1 MIGNDPHSIRENPS
15 NPCSPVSSG
24 KPVLGLIGGIGS
36 GKSRVAEEFARHGAR
51 IIGADAFGHEA
62 LRQPDILA
70 QVARRWGPAV
80 LDERGQVSR
89 RAVAGI
95 VFADAGE
102 LRALEALVFPWIGRR
117 IEEEIAAAQAD
128 PGVSL
133 VVLDAAI
140 MVETGWHER
149 CDQLVY
155 VHAPRA
161 ERLRR
166 LALQRNW
173 SAKEVADRARAQLP
187 LTEKVR
193 RADFVVDNSGPP
205 AYMTQQVHNLLCRLL
220 SSPP

>member
-1 MIGNDPHSIRENPS
+1 
-15 NPCSPVSSG
+15 
-24 KPVLGLIGGIGS
+24 
-36 GKSRVAEEFARHGAR
+36 
-51 IIGADAFGHEA
+51 
-62 LRQPDILA
+62 
-70 QVARRWGPAV
+70 
-80 LDERGQVSR
+80 
-89 RAVAGI
+89 VAGI

-102 LRALEALVFPWIGRR
+102 RHALEALVFPWIERR
-117 IEEEIAAAQAD
+117 IVEEIAAAQAD

-140 MVETGWHER
+140 MVETGWDER
-149 CDQLVY
+149 CDRLVY

-166 LALQRNW
+166 LARQRNW

-205 AYMTQQVHNLLCRLL
+205 EYMAQQVHALLCRLL